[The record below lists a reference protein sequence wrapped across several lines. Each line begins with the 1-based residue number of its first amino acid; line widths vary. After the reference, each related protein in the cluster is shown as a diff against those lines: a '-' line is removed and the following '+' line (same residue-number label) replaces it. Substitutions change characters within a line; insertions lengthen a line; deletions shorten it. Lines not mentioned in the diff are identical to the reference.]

1 MAFSRLLALVLL
13 SAATA
18 ASAQST
24 LFRCVD
30 EKGVTHYGETMPAAC
45 AKKDVTELSKQGRT
59 LRKLDAPLT
68 PEQQKAKVEAEAK
81 QRENDKKVAQQKQ
94 KDLALLGTYGAE
106 REIDMIRDKDVL
118 QFDQRK
124 RFLDARIADVE
135 ARLEKVTNQM
145 EFYIAGRRKPAKEKE
160 AKEKDAKEKDAK
172 EAKST
177 EPQVPAQLQAD
188 FDRVTNDRTNLQQEI
203 ARLEVD
209 RRAVVARYETEKD
222 RFRRLKGGMR
232 VGTVLDEQ
240 GNVLIEAPIPKR

>member
-1 MAFSRLLALVLL
+1 
-13 SAATA
+13 
-18 ASAQST
+18 
-24 LFRCVD
+24 
-30 EKGVTHYGETMPAAC
+30 
-45 AKKDVTELSKQGRT
+45 
-59 LRKLDAPLT
+59 
-68 PEQQKAKVEAEAK
+68 
-81 QRENDKKVAQQKQ
+81 
-94 KDLALLGTYGAE
+94 LLGTYGAE
-106 REIDMIRDKDVL
+106 REIDLIRDKDVL
-118 QFDQRK
+118 QLDQRK

-145 EFYIAGRRKPAKEKE
+145 EFYIAGRRKPAKEK
-160 AKEKDAKEKDAK
+160 DAK
-172 EAKST
+172 EAKSP
-177 EPQVPAQLQAD
+177 EREVPAQLQAD

>member
-1 MAFSRLLALVLL
+1 MAFSRLIALVLL

-68 PEQQKAKVEAEAK
+68 PEQQKAKVEADAK

-145 EFYIAGRRKPAKEKE
+145 EFYIAGRRKPAKEK
-160 AKEKDAKEKDAK
+160 DAK
-172 EAKST
+172 EAKTT

>member
-1 MAFSRLLALVLL
+1 MAFSRLIALVLL

-68 PEQQKAKVEAEAK
+68 PEQQKAKVEADAK
-81 QRENDKKVAQQKQ
+81 QRENDKKVARQKQ

-106 REIDMIRDKDVL
+106 REIDLIRDKDVL
-118 QFDQRK
+118 QLDERK

-145 EFYIAGRRKPAKEKE
+145 EFYIAGRRKPAKEK
-160 AKEKDAKEKDAK
+160 DAK
-172 EAKST
+172 EAKTT

>member
-1 MAFSRLLALVLL
+1 MAFSRLIALVLL
-13 SAATA
+13 SAATS

-68 PEQQKAKVEAEAK
+68 PEQQKAKVEADAK

-172 EAKST
+172 EAKSP
-177 EPQVPAQLQAD
+177 EREVPAQLQAD

-240 GNVLIEAPIPKR
+240 GNVLVEAPIPKR

>member
-106 REIDMIRDKDVL
+106 REIDLIRDKDVL
-118 QFDQRK
+118 QLDQRK

-145 EFYIAGRRKPAKEKE
+145 EFYIAGRRKP
-160 AKEKDAKEKDAK
+160 AK

>member
-145 EFYIAGRRKPAKEKE
+145 EFYIAGRRKPAKEK
-160 AKEKDAKEKDAK
+160 DAK

>member
-68 PEQQKAKVEAEAK
+68 PEQQKAKVEADAK

-106 REIDMIRDKDVL
+106 REIDLIRDKDVL
-118 QFDQRK
+118 QLDQRK

-145 EFYIAGRRKPAKEKE
+145 EFYIAGRRKPAKEK
-160 AKEKDAKEKDAK
+160 DAK
-172 EAKST
+172 EAKTT
-177 EPQVPAQLQAD
+177 EPQVPAQLKAD

>member
-106 REIDMIRDKDVL
+106 REIDLIRDKDVL
-118 QFDQRK
+118 QLDQRK

-145 EFYIAGRRKPAKEKE
+145 EFYIAGRRKP
-160 AKEKDAKEKDAK
+160 AKEKDAK

>member
-106 REIDMIRDKDVL
+106 REIDLIRDKDVL
-118 QFDQRK
+118 QLDQRK

-145 EFYIAGRRKPAKEKE
+145 EFYIAGRRKPAKEK
-160 AKEKDAKEKDAK
+160 DAK
-172 EAKST
+172 EAKSP
-177 EPQVPAQLQAD
+177 EREVPAQLQAD

>member
-68 PEQQKAKVEAEAK
+68 PEQQKAKVEADAK

-106 REIDMIRDKDVL
+106 REIDLIRDKDVL
-118 QFDQRK
+118 QLDQRK

-145 EFYIAGRRKPAKEKE
+145 EFYIAGRRKPAKEK
-160 AKEKDAKEKDAK
+160 DAK
-172 EAKST
+172 EAKSP
-177 EPQVPAQLQAD
+177 EREVPAQLQAD

>member
-1 MAFSRLLALVLL
+1 
-13 SAATA
+13 
-18 ASAQST
+18 
-24 LFRCVD
+24 
-30 EKGVTHYGETMPAAC
+30 MPAAC

-68 PEQQKAKVEAEAK
+68 PEQQKAKVEADAK

-106 REIDMIRDKDVL
+106 REIDLIRDKDVL
-118 QFDQRK
+118 QLDQRK

-145 EFYIAGRRKPAKEKE
+145 EFYIAGRRKPAKEK
-160 AKEKDAKEKDAK
+160 DAK
-172 EAKST
+172 EAKTT

>member
-1 MAFSRLLALVLL
+1 MAFSRLIALVLL
-13 SAATA
+13 SAATS

-145 EFYIAGRRKPAKEKE
+145 EFYIAGRRKPAKEK
-160 AKEKDAKEKDAK
+160 DAK

>member
-1 MAFSRLLALVLL
+1 
-13 SAATA
+13 
-18 ASAQST
+18 
-24 LFRCVD
+24 
-30 EKGVTHYGETMPAAC
+30 
-45 AKKDVTELSKQGRT
+45 
-59 LRKLDAPLT
+59 
-68 PEQQKAKVEAEAK
+68 
-81 QRENDKKVAQQKQ
+81 
-94 KDLALLGTYGAE
+94 LLGTYGAE
-106 REIDMIRDKDVL
+106 REIDLIRDKDVL
-118 QFDQRK
+118 QLDQRK

-160 AKEKDAKEKDAK
+160 AKEKDAKE
-172 EAKST
+172 AKSP
-177 EPQVPAQLQAD
+177 EREVPAQLQAD

>member
-106 REIDMIRDKDVL
+106 REIDLIRDKDVL
-118 QFDQRK
+118 QLDQRK

-145 EFYIAGRRKPAKEKE
+145 EFYIAGRRKPAKEK
-160 AKEKDAKEKDAK
+160 DAK

-177 EPQVPAQLQAD
+177 EREVPAQLQAD

>member
-145 EFYIAGRRKPAKEKE
+145 EFYIAGRRKPAKEK
-160 AKEKDAKEKDAK
+160 DAK
-172 EAKST
+172 EAKSP
-177 EPQVPAQLQAD
+177 EREVPAQLQAD

>member
-1 MAFSRLLALVLL
+1 MAFSRLIALVLL

-145 EFYIAGRRKPAKEKE
+145 EFYIAGRRKPAKEK
-160 AKEKDAKEKDAK
+160 DAK
-172 EAKST
+172 EAKSP
-177 EPQVPAQLQAD
+177 EREVPAQLQAD